1 MIYESAS
8 VLFRAAHVVAQSTGG
23 GPEPEAFAVE
33 GGRVRATGDV
43 AALRSRFPR
52 AREVDFGAATVVPGL
67 HDAHIHLA
75 NAAEDLLHLD
85 LSAAAVRDVADLL
98 ARVRA
103 AATAPGEWIRGG
115 RYDDAKTGRLT
126 RWDLDR
132 AAPDNPVIV
141 VQVAGHWGVANS
153 RALRELGID
162 EASTPP
168 PGGDYGR
175 DPDGSLDGRLIERA
189 FLPVVYPAVTYGSA
203 RSPGSSGSSGA
214 VGSAG
219 SAGSA
224 GSPLPAST
232 PDDRLRGL
240 VRATR
245 LWHAA
250 GLTSVCDALIGPD
263 DVALL
268 RRARS
273 EGLLTPR
280 VGMLLSIDHYAK
292 AHALGVGVGGGVGS
306 DFDDDRLRFVG
317 VKAFADGAVGGRTC
331 LLAEPYADGSGHG
344 LQTTPTEELNE
355 AVRTVHRDGNR
366 IGVHA
371 NGDAAIRLVL
381 DAYEAAARDLPRPG
395 LRHRIEH
402 CSVVDADILRRMRA
416 LSAIAVPFAG
426 YVAYHGGALN
436 RWYGPARTERMF
448 AHRAFLDAG
457 VTVAGSSDFPC
468 GSYEPLLGI
477 QSMVTRE
484 GLDDGEPVGV
494 SQRVTPAEALRIFT
508 VGSAE
513 AEGVTDRGRLAPG
526 HLADFVVLAENPLT
540 ADPYGIASIPVLATY
555 VGGRPVYEAQR

>member
-1 MIYESAS
+1 MISESTP
-8 VLFRAAHVVAQSTGG
+8 VLFRAAHVVAQAPGG
-23 GPEPEAFAVE
+23 GSDPEAFAVE
-33 GGRVRATGDV
+33 GGRIRATGDV
-43 AALRSRFPR
+43 TALRSRFPG
-52 AREVDFGAATVVPGL
+52 APEVDLGAATVVPGL

-85 LSAAAVRDVADLL
+85 LSAAAVRDVDDLL

-103 AATAPGEWIRGG
+103 AANTPGEWIRGS

-153 RALRELGID
+153 LALRELGID
-162 EASTPP
+162 ESSTPP

-175 DPDGSLDGRLIERA
+175 APDGSLDGRLIERA
-189 FLPVVYPAVTYGSA
+189 FMHVVYPAVGDSS
-203 RSPGSSGSSGA
+203 SPL
-214 VGSAG
+214 
-219 SAGSA
+219 
-224 GSPLPAST
+224 SPLPVST
-232 PDDRLRGL
+232 PENRLRGL
-240 VRATR
+240 VRAME

-250 GLTSVCDALIGPD
+250 GLTSICDALIAPE

-268 RRARS
+268 RHARA
-273 EGLLTPR
+273 EGLLTLR

-292 AHALGVGVGGGVGS
+292 ARALGVGSGFG
-306 DFDDDRLRFVG
+306 DDLLRFVG
-317 VKAFADGAVGGRTC
+317 VKAFVDGAIGGRTC
-331 LLAEPYADGSGHG
+331 LLSEPYADVGGHG
-344 LQTTPTEELNE
+344 LQTTPTEELHE
-355 AVRTVHRDGNR
+355 VVRMVHGDGNR

-381 DAYEAAARDLPRPG
+381 DAYEAAARETPRPG

-402 CSVVDADILRRMRA
+402 CTVVDEEILARMRA

-436 RWYGPARTERMF
+436 RWYGPPRTERMF

-468 GSYEPLLGI
+468 GPYEPLLGI

-484 GLDDGEPVGV
+484 GADDGEPVGP

-513 AEGVTDRGRLAPG
+513 AEGVPDRGRIAPG

-540 ADPYGIASIPVLATY
+540 ADPHGIASIPILATY

>member
-1 MIYESAS
+1 MISEGTPL
-8 VLFRAAHVVAQSTGG
+8 LFRAAHVVAQAPGG
-23 GPEPEAFAVE
+23 GPEPEAFAVQD
-33 GGRVRATGDV
+33 GRIRATGDV
-43 AALRSRFPR
+43 AALRSRFPG
-52 AREVDFGAATVVPGL
+52 AREVDLGDATVVPGL

-85 LSAAAVRDVADLL
+85 LSAAAVRDVDDLL

-103 AATAPGEWIRGG
+103 AATTPGEWVRGS
-115 RYDDAKTGRLT
+115 RYDDVKTGRLT

-141 VQVAGHWGVANS
+141 VQVAGHWGVVNS

-162 EASTPP
+162 ESSAPP
-168 PGGDYGR
+168 PGGDHGR
-175 DPDGSLDGRLIERA
+175 APDGSLDGRLVERA
-189 FLPVVYPAVTYGSA
+189 FMPLVYPAVGD
-203 RSPGSSGSSGA
+203 
-214 VGSAG
+214 
-219 SAGSA
+219 
-224 GSPLPAST
+224 GSPLPVST
-232 PDDRLRGL
+232 PEDRLRGL
-240 VRATR
+240 VRAME

-250 GLTSVCDALIGPD
+250 GLTSVCDALIAPD

-273 EGLLTPR
+273 KGLLTLR

-292 AHALGVGVGGGVGS
+292 ARALGVGSGFG
-306 DFDDDRLRFVG
+306 DDLLRFVG

-331 LLAEPYADGSGHG
+331 LLSEPYADVGGHG
-344 LQTTPTEELNE
+344 LQTTSTEDLNE
-355 AVRTVHRDGNR
+355 AVRTVHADGNR

-402 CSVVDADILRRMRA
+402 CSVVDEEILARMRA

-426 YVAYHGGALN
+426 YAAYHGGALN
-436 RWYGPARTERMF
+436 RWYGPSRTERMF

-468 GSYEPLLGI
+468 GPYEPLLGI

-484 GLDDGEPVGV
+484 GLDDGEAVGP

-513 AEGVTDRGRLAPG
+513 AEGVTDRGRLVPG
-526 HLADFVVLAENPLT
+526 HLADFAVLGENPLT
-540 ADPYGIASIPVLATY
+540 ADPHGIAAIPVLATY